1 MQCLHYC
8 LHTTGMQ
15 YKSKAAHLARSAYPA
30 APWSLRT
37 PSLDEEVR
45 LQVEVEAR
53 GAQQHSLHVV
63 RAEPEVSQFL
73 AGREQLAQ
81 QVLVRVRVGV
91 RIRVRVRVR
100 VRVGVGVRVRVR
112 VSRSKTRSKSAS
124 AA

>member
-1 MQCLHYC
+1 MQCNVYTKVLSTHYRYAIR
-8 LHTTGMQ
+8 L

-63 RAEPEVSQFL
+63 RAEPEV
-73 AGREQLAQ
+73 A
-81 QVLVRVRVGV
+81 
-91 RIRVRVRVR
+91 
-100 VRVGVGVRVRVR
+100 
-112 VSRSKTRSKSAS
+112 
-124 AA
+124 